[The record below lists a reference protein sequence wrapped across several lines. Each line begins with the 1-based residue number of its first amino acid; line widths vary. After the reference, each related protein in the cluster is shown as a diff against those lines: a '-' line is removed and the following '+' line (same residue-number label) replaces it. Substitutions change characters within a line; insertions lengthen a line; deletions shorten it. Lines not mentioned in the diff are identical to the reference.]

1 MMITRKILRCR
12 IGHIGDKKKELEHA
26 LEDLE
31 TTIAKAEEGIAALAS
46 EIAALEDGIKSR
58 TRWS

>member
-1 MMITRKILRCR
+1 MMITRK
-12 IGHIGDKKKELEHA
+12 EFEHA

-46 EIAALEDGIKSR
+46 EIAALEDGIKSW
-58 TRWS
+58 TRLS

>member
-1 MMITRKILRCR
+1 MMITR
-12 IGHIGDKKKELEHA
+12 KELEHA

-46 EIAALEDGIKSR
+46 EIAALEDGIKSW